1 MDHSAKIL
9 IAGAGPAGLAA
20 ALDLKRLG
28 FSPHLI
34 ERNCADD
41 ASNLRRGLILRPRTL
56 EMLAETGVTDA
67 LIGAGQKIT
76 LLRIEEDGKALFK
89 ADLSKIKSRY
99 PFLLSLPEAEVIRI
113 LKHHFEM
120 LGGRVEYGLA
130 VQNVRLENRRVI
142 VNLSDGRTEDYD
154 CLIGADGVQSTV
166 RTALG
171 IPFIGFEYPGGWS
184 FQDIPVDEPE
194 EPAVLDLLAEGQ
206 MRLRVPCGPGR
217 IRVVAN
223 TPLEGFTPLP
233 VCVRR
238 AKDVRRPGVF
248 LTGNAAAA
256 HGPFG
261 GIGMG
266 REIEEALAL
275 ARSLADKDP
284 AYPPPDGQRV
294 LEASMLVF
302 KWLRVQGRFSRF
314 LRAYFLFL
322 AEKVP
327 GFRKKLLRPITGLER
342 P

>member
-1 MDHSAKIL
+1 MDPRAKIL

-20 ALDLKRLG
+20 ALIFSLRG
-28 FSPHLI
+28 FSPRVI
-34 ERNCADD
+34 ERQRRDEISAP
-41 ASNLRRGLILRPRTL
+41 RRGLILRPRTL
-56 EMLAETGVTDA
+56 EMLEETGVTEA
-67 LIGAGQKIT
+67 LIDAGVQIT
-76 LLRIEEDGKALFK
+76 RLRIEEGERALAQF
-89 ADLSKIKSRY
+89 DLSKLKHRY
-99 PFLLSLPEAEVIRI
+99 AFLLSLSEEDVMKVLSARLTEFSLSI
-113 LKHHFEM
+113 
-120 LGGRVEYGLA
+120 EYGLA
-130 VQNVRLENRRVI
+130 VRNVRLENGKALVS
-142 VNLSDGRTEDYD
+142 LSDGRTEEYD

-171 IPFIGFEYPGGWS
+171 IPFTGFDYPDGWS
-184 FQDIPVDEPE
+184 FQDIPADEPE

-233 VCVRR
+233 VTVRR
-238 AKDVRRPGVF
+238 AKEVQRPGVA